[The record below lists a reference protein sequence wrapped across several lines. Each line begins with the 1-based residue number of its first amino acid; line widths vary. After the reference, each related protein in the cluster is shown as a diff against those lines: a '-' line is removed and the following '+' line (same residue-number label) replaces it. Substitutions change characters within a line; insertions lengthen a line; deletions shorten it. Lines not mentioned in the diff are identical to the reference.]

1 MTPPAWVELPDPGT
15 GPGLRLVLPYP
26 PSANAYWRIVPKR
39 GLVPSDEAKR
49 YKLVVS
55 LMLIRCRALMGELV
69 VSGTVYRPQASGDL
83 GNRMKVLEDALQGLA
98 YLDDGQIAEYRS
110 LRRDVDRAN
119 PRVELEIWGERWATR
134 AEVEEHREEKRAA
147 NAQRKKTT
155 AANRALKRLA
165 R

>member
-1 MTPPAWVELPDPGT
+1 MTSPSWVELPDPGT

-26 PSANAYWRIVPKR
+26 PSANQYWRIVPRR

-49 YKLVVS
+49 YRTTVAM
-55 LMLIRCRALMGELV
+55 MLIRCRALLGELV

-83 GNRMKVLEDALQGLA
+83 SNRLKCMEDCLQGLA

-110 LRRDVDRAN
+110 LRRDVDKLN

-134 AEVEEHREEKRAA
+134 AEVEEHRNAKRAA
-147 NAQRKKTT
+147 NVQRKKTM
-155 AANRALKRLA
+155 AENRRLKRLA